1 MPLELGHCLV
11 VADLGLCI
19 SVSCVYLRLFSRLCV
34 WTLYPASM
42 YRGRKR
48 VCIETFKCNVIAKGT
63 PTELTELFIFLSINE
78 GSSGILGILPQNYFA
93 FMLWLLPSPLMKWE
107 SEDLKYTT
115 YYIISVKSM
124 KIEMMVSS
132 FLFGLKALVNST
144 DKMYML
150 NYWRV

>member
-1 MPLELGHCLV
+1 
-11 VADLGLCI
+11 
-19 SVSCVYLRLFSRLCV
+19 
-34 WTLYPASM
+34 
-42 YRGRKR
+42 
-48 VCIETFKCNVIAKGT
+48 
-63 PTELTELFIFLSINE
+63 
-78 GSSGILGILPQNYFA
+78 
-93 FMLWLLPSPLMKWE
+93 MKWE

-124 KIEMMVSS
+124 KIEMIVSS